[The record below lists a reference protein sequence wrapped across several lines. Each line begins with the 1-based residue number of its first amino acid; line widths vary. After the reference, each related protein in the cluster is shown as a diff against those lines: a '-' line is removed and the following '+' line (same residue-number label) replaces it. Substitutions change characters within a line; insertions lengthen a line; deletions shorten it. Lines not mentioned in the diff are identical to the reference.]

1 MLDIEK
7 MKKEMKEWAISKK
20 GKAYFRNL
28 NEQEE
33 ILKKRYKRFEKWL
46 ETNDFDKLIH
56 RLILEHGDEW
66 YEKCSDSGCEVYPN
80 NKLGFIISYVFN
92 NSVPKLVQELE
103 NMFNTDIRF
112 FKDYYFRI
120 MYGQGSVFD
129 LYDKD
134 FKHLLS
140 A

>member
-1 MLDIEK
+1 MDIEK
-7 MKKEMKEWAISKK
+7 MKKEMKEWEISKK
-20 GKAYFRNL
+20 GKAYFRKMHE
-28 NEQEE
+28 EQE
-33 ILKKRYKRFEKWL
+33 ILEKRYKRFEKWL
-46 ETNDFDKLIH
+46 EINDFDELVH

-66 YEKCSDSGCEVYPN
+66 YEKCSDNGYEVHPN
-80 NKLGFIISYVFN
+80 NKLNFIISYVFN
-92 NSVPKLVQELE
+92 NSVPKLIQELE

-112 FKDYYFRI
+112 FKGYYFRI
-120 MYGQGSVFD
+120 MHGQGSVFD